1 MNNSSK
7 IDNGSLA
14 RSESSEISHVTLA
27 NRNTSRAAVEQV
39 ILKRDLRSLT
49 EVERVQYNFAL
60 CRSLGLNPLT
70 NPIDYLVNDGKM
82 TPYINAVGV
91 AQLRAIHGIST
102 KIVSRQTDKE
112 FCYVTATATSN
123 GRTEESTAIVAMTDK
138 YGKSLFGQRK
148 ADKMMAAET
157 KAKRRATLAL
167 VGIPW
172 ADGNNVMSSKTHDP
186 SIDILQEI
194 DDDPF

>member
-1 MNNSSK
+1 MNNTQNSK
-7 IDNGSLA
+7 NGKLIKP
-14 RSESSEISHVTLA
+14 ESNIALA
-27 NRNTSRAAVEQV
+27 NRNTSQAAIEQV

-70 NPIDYLVNDGKM
+70 NPVDYLVTDGKM

-102 KIVSRQTDKE
+102 KIISRQTDKD
-112 FCYVTATATSN
+112 FCYVTATATSD

-138 YGKSLFGQRK
+138 YNKPLQGQRK

-172 ADGNNVMSSKTHDP
+172 ADGSNVVSSKTYDP
-186 SIDILQEI
+186 SIDILREV
-194 DDDPF
+194 DDEPF